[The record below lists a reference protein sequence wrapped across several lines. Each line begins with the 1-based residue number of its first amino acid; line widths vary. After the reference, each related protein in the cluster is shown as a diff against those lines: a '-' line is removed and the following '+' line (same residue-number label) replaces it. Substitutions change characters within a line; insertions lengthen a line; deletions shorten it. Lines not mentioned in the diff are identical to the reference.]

1 MDLCNE
7 YLAKWSVPREIEIR
21 EELPTT
27 LIGKVDWLK
36 LKDEIELNYK
46 IGDLLTFLLSQSK
59 SEVLFVIGPED
70 LYHILYNT
78 P

>member
-36 LKDEIELNYK
+36 LKDE
-46 IGDLLTFLLSQSK
+46 
-59 SEVLFVIGPED
+59 
-70 LYHILYNT
+70 
-78 P
+78 